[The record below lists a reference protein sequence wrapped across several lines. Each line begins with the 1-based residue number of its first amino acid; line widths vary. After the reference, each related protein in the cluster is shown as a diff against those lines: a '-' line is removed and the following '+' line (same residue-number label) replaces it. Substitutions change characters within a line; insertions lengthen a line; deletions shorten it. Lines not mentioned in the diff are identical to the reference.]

1 MEEATKDVKDA
12 EHFDPHILARSHLF
26 GILKENDLLEQGCQ
40 LVNVRVKELDE
51 IVGQPKAD

>member
-1 MEEATKDVKDA
+1 
-12 EHFDPHILARSHLF
+12 
-26 GILKENDLLEQGCQ
+26 LEQGCQ